1 MPLHL
6 QIVTAER
13 MVYEDDVDMV
23 IAPAWDGAVGI
34 LPHHAPLLTTL
45 QIGELLVRKSGVE
58 QALVIAGG
66 FLEVSE
72 GTVTVLA
79 DFAEHAEEVDV
90 QRAEE
95 ARRRAQE
102 SLAGRSTIENEEA
115 ARAELRRAVL
125 QLRVAGT
132 RRRRTQPP
140 QTGA

>member
-34 LPHHAPLLTTL
+34 LPPHAPLLTTL
-45 QIGELLVRKSGVE
+45 QIGELLVRKGGVE

-66 FLEVSE
+66 FLEVNE

-102 SLAGRSTIENEEA
+102 SLAGRATMESEDA

-125 QLRVAGT
+125 QLRVAGS

>member
-45 QIGELLVRKSGVE
+45 QIGELLVRKAGVE

-102 SLAGRSTIENEEA
+102 SFSWPAIAEQTMDVYRSLLES
-115 ARAELRRAVL
+115 
-125 QLRVAGT
+125 
-132 RRRRTQPP
+132 
-140 QTGA
+140 

>member
-102 SLAGRSTIENEEA
+102 SLAGRTDIGNEEA

-132 RRRRTQPP
+132 RRRRNQPP

>member
-1 MPLHL
+1 
-6 QIVTAER
+6 
-13 MVYEDDVDMV
+13 
-23 IAPAWDGAVGI
+23 
-34 LPHHAPLLTTL
+34 LLTTL

-102 SLAGRSTIENEEA
+102 SLAGRTDIGNEEA

-132 RRRRTQPP
+132 RRRRNQPP